1 MVTPNNDTVAIMIP
15 AAMPSAIMTV
25 EFDAGAAIVIPVIV
39 PVGADAETET
49 LGARHCWR
57 DNRDGRQRSE
67 NASDLLHVASP
78 IVVAQ
83 EENERDETTFPEPLR
98 NFFE

>member
-1 MVTPNNDTVAIMIP
+1 MVTPDNYTVAVTVP

-25 EFDAGAAIVIPVIV
+25 EFDAGAAILIPVVV
-39 PVGADAETET
+39 PVGADAETKT

-57 DNRDGRQRSE
+57 GNRHGRQRSE
-67 NASDLLHVASP
+67 GTRNLLHVASP

-83 EENERDETTFPEPLR
+83 EENGWDKTTFPELLR